1 MPAPATGALTRMA
14 RPHRRRVAAAA
25 AALACRSTTPSSPT
39 IPSSSRCASRRQL
52 RASRRAAAAWYALTC
67 TRRVYHTHR
76 TYAVAAHFACSGPH
90 VLLPAHHPHRAA
102 RASGGRRRA
111 GSEPLRQGAAAVQL
125 RHDVLP
131 LHQVPRQVKGVGSA
145 MFGETRCGAAPED
158 GGAEVVA
165 VARPGAAPHI
175 QPRPFFRDHVEV
187 LVQ

>member
-1 MPAPATGALTRMA
+1 MA